1 MSRIPKILRQA
12 RPNFRTPPC
21 YGSRRPKWV
30 VADLSRIDIARKYF
44 MADLPGSIIPATRL
58 HNILENLEQGR
69 SLPLGALTYL
79 QQHGFFAL
87 QQLARGE
94 ITYEAFC
101 KTAAKEQA
109 KREQSTEAERQ
120 KEEAALL
127 RRIEEENAR
136 EAIRKAK
143 YERDCQRA
151 EDARR
156 QRESDPKY
164 IAKMKNQQLRMR
176 YGLDQFIEKQFFARL
191 MDILHRLD
199 GGSRLSDE
207 DILWLTTEGEDYY
220 TEILQAAFHEREAEF
235 YTAEYNRTSDP
246 WNAVNASGH
255 YRKCKQAK
263 KAHDLLTSIPA
274 GRQKAPKLNSAICT
288 THGGV
293 MRDLNRFDEALKF
306 GSQAHDLTPKDYRP
320 CTLLG
325 AVNFEVGNYDIGRD
339 WYVKATERGAS
350 EHSID
355 YDLRG
360 IFLRAAKAKRE
371 EIRAFLLREDSERYK
386 WVRNLKVQDHVSA

>member
-1 MSRIPKILRQA
+1 MSRIPKIFRQT
-12 RPNFRTPPC
+12 RPNFRNPPR
-21 YGSRRPKWV
+21 YGTELPKRV
-30 VADLSRIDIARKYF
+30 VADPSRIDLASKYF
-44 MADLPGSIIPATRL
+44 VTDLPSATIPATRL
-58 HNILENLEQGR
+58 HNILENLELGR
-69 SLPLGALTYL
+69 PLPLGALAYL
-79 QQHGFFAL
+79 QQHGLFAL
-87 QQLARGE
+87 QRLALGE

-101 KTAAKEQA
+101 KTTSEEQS
-109 KREQSTEAERQ
+109 KREQAAEAKRQ
-120 KEEAALL
+120 KEEAAWL
-127 RRIEEENAR
+127 RRIEEDKAQ
-136 EAIRKAK
+136 EAIRNAK
-143 YERDCQRA
+143 YELDRQRS
-151 EDARR
+151 EEARR

-191 MDILHRLD
+191 MNILHRLD
-199 GGSRLSDE
+199 GGNRLSDK
-207 DILWLTTEGEDYY
+207 DILWLTTDGKDYY

-235 YTAEYNRTSDP
+235 YTTEYKRTSDP

-255 YRKCKQAK
+255 YRKCSQAK

-274 GRQKAPKLNSAICT
+274 ARQKAPKLNSAVCT

-306 GSQAHDLTPKDYRP
+306 GSQAHDLTPKDFRP

-350 EHSID
+350 ERSID

-360 IFLRAAKAKRE
+360 IFLRADKAKRE

-386 WVRNLKVQDHVSA
+386 WVRNLKV

>member
-1 MSRIPKILRQA
+1 M
-12 RPNFRTPPC
+12 TE
-21 YGSRRPKWV
+21 
-30 VADLSRIDIARKYF
+30 
-44 MADLPGSIIPATRL
+44 LPGATIPATRL
-58 HNILENLEQGR
+58 QNILENLKQGR
-69 SLPLGALTYL
+69 ALSEHALMYL
-79 QQHGFFAL
+79 QQHGLTAL
-87 QQLARGE
+87 QQLAQGE

-101 KTAAKEQA
+101 KTTSEEQA
-109 KREQSTEAERQ
+109 KREQAAEAKRQ
-120 KEEAALL
+120 KEEAAWL
-127 RRIEEENAR
+127 RRIEEDKVQ
-136 EAIRKAK
+136 EAIRNAK
-143 YERDCQRA
+143 YERDRQRA
-151 EDARR
+151 EEARR

-176 YGLDQFIEKQFFARL
+176 YGLDRFIEKQFFARL

-199 GGSRLSDE
+199 GGNRLSDE

-235 YTAEYNRTSDP
+235 YTIEYKRTSDP

-255 YRKCKQAK
+255 YRKCNQAK
-263 KAHDLLTSIPA
+263 KAHNLLTSIPA

-306 GSQAHDLTPKDYRP
+306 GSQAHDLTPKDFRP

-339 WYVKATERGAS
+339 WYVKATDRGAS
-350 EHSID
+350 ERSID

-360 IFLRAAKAKRE
+360 IFLRADKAKRE

-386 WVRNLKVQDHVSA
+386 WVRNLKIQDHVSA